1 MLVESTMLIVVLIIL
16 IVVGGGGYA
25 WYNRESFALKQRGI
39 NHTRRVTLHSVKW
52 CPHCIIMKP
61 IWEQVKIA
69 VMGSGIIFTE
79 VDEDIAKTPGINGY
93 PTIMM
98 LDENGQRSKYPGMPD
113 FASLRAWV
121 VNPVRNPEPV

>member
-1 MLVESTMLIVVLIIL
+1 MLMILVALIIL
-16 IVVGGGGYA
+16 IAVCIIAYG
-25 WYNRESFALKQRGI
+25 WYSRESFALVNRKI

-52 CPHCIIMKP
+52 CPHCVIMRP
-61 IWEQVKIA
+61 IWEQVKVA
-69 VMGSGIIFTE
+69 VAGSGIIFTE

-113 FASLRAWV
+113 FQTLRAWV
-121 VNPVRNPEPV
+121 VTPVRNPEPV